1 MMYSECSEIP
11 LMLTNVTEKFTA
23 ATVKSEVIQAV
34 LTSDSNVEATVS
46 SVVGSI
52 KGNISD
58 GIFPIGQDFT

>member
-1 MMYSECSEIP
+1 MMYSEYSKIP

-34 LTSDSNVEATVS
+34 LTSDSNMEATVS

-58 GIFPIGQDFT
+58 SIFPIGQDFT

>member
-1 MMYSECSEIP
+1 
-11 LMLTNVTEKFTA
+11 MLTNVTEKFTA

-58 GIFPIGQDFT
+58 SIFPIGQDFT